1 MIQGK
6 SISGLSYAI
15 KKTSGKAACCAI
27 SINCGTRAEGDLPE
41 GIAHFVEHCV
51 FKGTDK
57 HSARSISQILDKL
70 GGELNAYTTKEEIV
84 LHATVLKEDIYK
96 AISLLLEI
104 ATQATFPED
113 EIQTEKGVVID
124 EIISY
129 LDSPSED
136 IYDNFESR
144 FFEGHPLGRLTL
156 GTEES
161 IKGARRQ
168 DLVDYYRTYF
178 TPSRMV
184 LSVVADIDEKKM
196 EKKVCS
202 LIGKYCTA
210 SKPDSSEES
219 LCTYPSP
226 NFFSIREDK
235 DNHEA
240 NLIIGSLAPSL
251 YDENERI
258 CCVLLA
264 NILGGPAG
272 NSLLNAELREK
283 HGWVYAAE
291 CNYTQYKDAGLVT
304 ISVGCDKDN
313 LTKCIKAI
321 SKILD
326 KLKESPMSEKAMK
339 EAKKQLSGQLAISS
353 DSKESQA
360 LSMGK
365 SMLAYGRV
373 ASDDEHLKRINA
385 ISPEDIRQM
394 AQRLW
399 EEGHYSQLLYL

>member
-1 MIQGK
+1 
-6 SISGLSYAI
+6 
-15 KKTSGKAACCAI
+15 
-27 SINCGTRAEGDLPE
+27 
-41 GIAHFVEHCV
+41 
-51 FKGTDK
+51 
-57 HSARSISQILDKL
+57 
-70 GGELNAYTTKEEIV
+70 
-84 LHATVLKEDIYK
+84 
-96 AISLLLEI
+96 
-104 ATQATFPED
+104 
-113 EIQTEKGVVID
+113 
-124 EIISY
+124 
-129 LDSPSED
+129 
-136 IYDNFESR
+136 
-144 FFEGHPLGRLTL
+144 
-156 GTEES
+156 
-161 IKGARRQ
+161 
-168 DLVDYYRTYF
+168 
-178 TPSRMV
+178 MV
-184 LSVVADIDEKKM
+184 LSVVADIEEKKM

-202 LIGKYCTA
+202 LIGKYCAT
-210 SKPDSSEES
+210 SKPDSSKES
-219 LCTYPSP
+219 PCTYPTP

-258 CCVLLA
+258 CCVLLT

-321 SKILD
+321 SKILE
-326 KLKESPMSEKAMK
+326 KLKETPMSEKALK
-339 EAKKQLSGQLAISS
+339 EAKRQLSGQLAISS

-373 ASDDEHLKRINA
+373 DSDDEHIKRINA